1 MVLAWVVAVGCGG
14 GGGGG
19 DGSSSE
25 TGSETG
31 VLPTT
36 GSVGDDSSGAIAS
49 SGSETGGSDTTVTTA
64 DDTGTTGDAPLEVT
78 PGASCSPMSRLGT
91 VNMSRA
97 GATFE
102 IYGQIYEGVDPW
114 IGEPELTNDTC
125 AFHRF
130 DPGACGVCPGGQV
143 CSAAGDCVPPRL
155 VRTDVGL
162 RVVGDGVSTDAIVD
176 PVSGTI
182 YGSVEATESPLSL
195 TLTLGD
201 EEVELPPMVMA
212 SAPAGVLVSGQGD
225 SCAPEALDVTWTPAD
240 DDRRVRTEIP
250 INHHAA
256 GPTFTHCEAGIGD
269 PGLHADG
276 PMLVPLAVVT
286 CLEFQGVTVGRVA
299 SITTAAGCI
308 EVWLRETVAAGEV
321 TWS

>member
-1 MVLAWVVAVGCGG
+1 MILTCAVAAACGDS
-14 GGGGG
+14 GGG
-19 DGSSSE
+19 DGG
-25 TGSETG
+25 TASETG

-36 GSVGDDSSGAIAS
+36 GSVDDE
-49 SGSETGGSDTTVTTA
+49 SGSTGASTGSDTGGSGTSDGT
-64 DDTGTTGDAPLEVT
+64 DDTGTTGDAPIEVI
-78 PGASCSPMSRLGT
+78 PGASCSPTSRLGT
-91 VNMSRA
+91 INMSDA

-130 DPGACGVCPGGQV
+130 DPGGCGVCPGDQV
-143 CSAAGDCVPPRL
+143 CSAAGECVPPRL

-162 RVVGDGVSTDAIVD
+162 RVVGDGVSTDATVD

-201 EEVELPPMVMA
+201 VEVELPPMAMA
-212 SAPAGVLVSGQGD
+212 TAPAGVMVSGQGD
-225 SCAPEALDVTWTPAD
+225 SCAPESLDVTWTPAD

-269 PGLHADG
+269 AGLHADG

-286 CLEFQGVTVGRVA
+286 CLEFQGVVIGRVA
-299 SITTAAGCI
+299 SVTTPAGCI
-308 EVWLRETVAAGEV
+308 EVWLREVVAAGEV